1 LFAWL
6 GQKGKWTCVQLREK
20 KKRCHKGELAL
31 GTKIFWAQW
40 RIEKM
45 EMVLQIYFEI

>member
-1 LFAWL
+1 
-6 GQKGKWTCVQLREK
+6 VQLREK
-20 KKRCHKGELAL
+20 KKTCHKGEL
-31 GTKIFWAQW
+31 GQVEKIFWAQW